1 MIQTITTEELQAIT
15 ERLKTIGYN
24 ASESDEMAIM
34 FTGGTVKSHILN
46 QINGDTIPYGLYHAF
61 IDMVCGEFLSSK
73 FNGNTLP
80 DFDIDSAIQS
90 ISMGDVSVS
99 YNANMSVSGKFKVLI
114 DTLISG
120 GEGDLVCYRKLKW

>member
-1 MIQTITTEELQAIT
+1 MIPTITTEDLQAIT

-34 FTGGTVKSHILN
+34 FTGGTVKAHIIN
-46 QINGDTIPYGLYHAF
+46 QINGDTIPDGLYHAF
-61 IDMVCGEFLSSK
+61 IDMVCGEFLNAK